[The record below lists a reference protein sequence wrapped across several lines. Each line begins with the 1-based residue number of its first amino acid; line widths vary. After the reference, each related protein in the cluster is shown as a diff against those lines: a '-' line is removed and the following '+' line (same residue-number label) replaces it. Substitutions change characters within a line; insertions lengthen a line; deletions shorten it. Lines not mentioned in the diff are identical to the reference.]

1 MSLDEWIE
9 VTNFSA
15 VGTVIKDIAAGT
27 IARPNT
33 PAEFQALCNGRGAG
47 MAIHDPGVTQLHY
60 VDPVPLDTMMIILPN
75 IEFLTMAIGGN
86 NPRGY
91 PIGAY
96 YKDAFRSIGS
106 DNLPSNNPPIPRE
119 MSNPQEIEAFRMFR
133 IGEYCTNKCM

>member
-1 MSLDEWIE
+1 MSLDEWIG
-9 VTNFSA
+9 VSNYSA
-15 VGTVIKDIAAGT
+15 VGTVIRDIAAGT
-27 IARPNT
+27 IARPGT

-47 MAIHDPGVTQLHY
+47 MAINDPNVTKLQY
-60 VDPVPLDTMMIILPN
+60 VEQVPLDTMLVILPN
-75 IEFLTMAIGGN
+75 IGFLNTPIGGN

-106 DNLPSNNPPIPRE
+106 DNLPSDKPPIPRE
-119 MSNPQEIEAFRMFR
+119 MSNPDDIEKFRMFR